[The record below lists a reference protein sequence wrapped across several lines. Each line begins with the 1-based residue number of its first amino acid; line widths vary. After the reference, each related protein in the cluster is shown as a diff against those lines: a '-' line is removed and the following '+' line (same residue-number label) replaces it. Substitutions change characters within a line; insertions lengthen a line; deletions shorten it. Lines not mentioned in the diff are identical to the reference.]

1 MLYDPIEQFYTVLN
15 TNFATDMAALVAAK
29 GVTGLTTTATIIKR
43 HGAEDIIARRA
54 TQPTIGFVPVTF
66 RTQAK
71 DQGKRDTRAT
81 LEVVYVATGADP
93 AKVGKQVELALES
106 ILRSVDRLA
115 ASGGGVFGAAV
126 EDGAIDGELSDY
138 YADGEAPNYYQI
150 GTMRIPID
158 DREDG
163 I

>member
-1 MLYDPIEQFYTVLN
+1 MLYDPIEEFYDVLN
-15 TNFATDMAALVAAK
+15 TNFAVDMAALVTAK
-29 GVTGLTTTATIIKR
+29 GLTGITTTAVIIKR
-43 HGAEDIIARRA
+43 QTAEVIIAKRA

-71 DQGKRDTRAT
+71 DQGKRDTRAW

-93 AKVGKQVELALES
+93 AAIGKQVELALQS
-106 ILRSVDRLA
+106 ILCSVDRLA
-115 ASGGGVFGAAV
+115 GSGGGVFGAAV
-126 EDGAIDGELSDY
+126 EDGSIEGELSDY
-138 YADGEAPNYYQI
+138 YADGEAPNYYQV
-150 GTMRIPID
+150 GTMRIPMD